1 MSKHLML
8 LILLFTIFCMFSTD
22 VSSEIFSDS
31 GLVDIPTGEV
41 LKHGIFGVGVYAPF
55 QDISEFQR
63 NTVIFRVS
71 FGMFDRVEF
80 GATHILPHSNDAS
93 RSFLAHLKAHIVT
106 ESGLIPNVALGIEN
120 LGDKVSYK
128 WNTYEP
134 QSSYLVISKTFNLP
148 RIHLISGHIGIGNNR
163 FATDDR
169 PVGFFA
175 GVSTEISPA
184 FARGDIGFNLEYD
197 GVGVN
202 AGVRHTANSGLQIA
216 AGVETLNNPDEI
228 RYLLSIS
235 WSNAKMLEQI
245 DGVKRLARQAAK
257 LASQASSQARRQ
269 TESSEETTE

>member
-8 LILLFTIFCMFSTD
+8 LILLFTIFCMFSTN

-31 GLVDIPTGEV
+31 GLIDIPTGKV

-55 QDISEFQR
+55 QDVSQFQR
-63 NTVIFRVS
+63 NTVIFRVN
-71 FGMFDRVEF
+71 FGMFDRLEL
-80 GATHILPHSNDAS
+80 GATHILPHSSDAS
-93 RSFLAHLKAHIVT
+93 RSFLAHLKAHIIT

-128 WNTYEP
+128 WNTYQH

-163 FATDDR
+163 FADDEQ
-169 PVGFFA
+169 PIGFFA

-197 GVGVN
+197 GTGVN
-202 AGVRHTANSGLQIA
+202 AGIQHTANSGLQIA
-216 AGVETLNNPDEI
+216 VGVETLNRPDEI

-257 LASQASSQARRQ
+257 LASQAK
-269 TESSEETTE
+269 SSEKTTE